1 MKKIINGRLYDTST
15 ATLIGSV
22 NYSYPGDFEYW
33 EENLYR
39 KKTGE
44 FFLYGEGGPMSQY
57 AHRTGQNQWA
67 GGEGIRP
74 LTLTEARE
82 WAERYLDVEKYE
94 QIFGVIEE

>member
-1 MKKIINGRLYDTST
+1 MKKIINGRLYNTDT
-15 ATLIGSV
+15 ATLIGSAG
-22 NYSYPGDFEYW
+22 YSYPGDFSYW

-44 FFLYGEGGPMSQY
+44 FFLCGEGGPMSQY
-57 AHRTGQNQWA
+57 AHRIGQNLWS
-67 GGEGIRP
+67 GGEAIRP
-74 LTLTEARE
+74 LTLREARE